1 MKLNFW
7 ERFQKPKDRDQEPSN
22 ELSEQTLDDLE
33 VFKSNFRSK
42 LDEAKQ
48 LLSVSDEN
56 SEQSVLSKIEILII
70 DAQSNLDKIT
80 ECFKKT
86 QIGQEYFIVKDSGES
101 DSLILAQQTA
111 VLDKTPFSNYP
122 KMVSELENFR
132 TESRNKLIKKDSWVD
147 SYQG

>member
-1 MKLNFW
+1 MNLNFW
-7 ERFQKPKDRDQEPSN
+7 ERFQKPTDKEPSS
-22 ELSEQTLDDLE
+22 ELSEQTLGDLE
-33 VFKSNFRSK
+33 DYKNNFRTK

-56 SEQSVLSKIEILII
+56 SEQPILSKIEILII
-70 DAQSNLDKIT
+70 DAKSNLDKIT

-132 TESRNKLIKKDSWVD
+132 TESQNKLIKKDSWVD

>member
-1 MKLNFW
+1 MNFKFW
-7 ERFQKPKDRDQEPSN
+7 EKPQNPKNKEQGSSN
-22 ELSEQTLDDLE
+22 ELSEQTLEDLK
-33 VFKSNFRSK
+33 VFKNNFRVK
-42 LDEAKQ
+42 LDEAKE

-56 SEQSVLSKIEILII
+56 SEQRVLSQIEALII

-132 TESRNKLIKKDSWVD
+132 TESQNKLIKKDSWVD